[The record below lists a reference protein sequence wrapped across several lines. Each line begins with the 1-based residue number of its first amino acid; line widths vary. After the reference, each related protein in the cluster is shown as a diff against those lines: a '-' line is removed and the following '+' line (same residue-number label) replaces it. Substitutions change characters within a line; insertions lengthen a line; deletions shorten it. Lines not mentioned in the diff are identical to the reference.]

1 MSESVRAAHR
11 ADVAF
16 MNEYHKATD
25 KMTASPLRTD
35 NYQILQLHYEAI
47 KKSITEKLRDHD
59 VCRAIRKVRMS
70 RSTV

>member
-1 MSESVRAAHR
+1 MASVRELHS
-11 ADVAF
+11 ADLAF

-25 KMTASPLRTD
+25 KTLRTD
-35 NYQILQLHYEAI
+35 KYPILWQHYEAI

-59 VCRAIRKVRMS
+59 VCRAIRKVRTS